1 MSADPDMRQGAKI
14 VGCVGIVIAAIA
26 VAKPA
31 AMLELWPARVDAAAA
46 LIRGWGIS
54 TAGLCA
60 VLLGLD
66 ARTAVQLVCIA
77 SVPWDLDWGGAMG
90 RLAAALNMAC
100 AVSLHETY

>member
-1 MSADPDMRQGAKI
+1 MHRGAKI
-14 VGCVGIVIAAIA
+14 VGAIGIVIAGIA

-31 AMLELWPARVDAAAA
+31 EMLELWPARIDAAAA

-90 RLAAALNMAC
+90 KLAAALNIAC
-100 AVSLHETY
+100 AVSLHNPL